1 MYMNVDYLTG
11 RNTNGQHSYSNSG
24 LPSKYHNMIYRA
36 YHGSE
41 SDGGQLSPVGDDFQA
56 SNKEEDF
63 LVAPPEKE
71 WLPVNRPSG
80 YRSL

>member
-1 MYMNVDYLTG
+1 MLNNRSFFIG
-11 RNTNGQHSYSNSG
+11 RNPASNSG

-41 SDGGQLSPVGDDFQA
+41 STGGHLSPIGDDFQA
-56 SNKEEDF
+56 SNKEEEF

>member
-1 MYMNVDYLTG
+1 
-11 RNTNGQHSYSNSG
+11 
-24 LPSKYHNMIYRA
+24 MIYRA

-41 SDGGQLSPVGDDFQA
+41 ATGGRLSPVEDEFQA
-56 SNKEEDF
+56 SNREEDF